1 MSRSTRNRNPST
13 WDQYERGGS
22 PGRGSV
28 SSNGGRSVAFDDE
41 YLDHSP
47 GAGADDRNLTNAR
60 RRRSSVTH
68 RLSALG
74 DVGGVNSIRSFARSW
89 QRAAGFTEVI
99 PQRASFVLA
108 PEQDP
113 IGAHDGLQYG
123 RSDEEIGRPGFP
135 QTSAPRVSLLRQ
147 HLEAAP
153 ESAVRDDS
161 PEPGASEAQALLEPG
176 RHSSTG
182 SFRDRERKALDND
195 LRRTIS
201 ISSGTPTSHSIFA
214 VPPQL
219 ATPDIV
225 GSYNDFAGSYG
236 SHRTYGTIAS
246 DDSFSRASMAQAA
259 EMWRQQ
265 QASGNVPDGETQP
278 ILVKEVEDRDG
289 KIVLTVEGQS
299 TLPQTIFNSTNVL
312 IGVGLLSLPVGMKY
326 AGWLCGMLILLGA
339 AAVTSYTAK
348 LLARCM
354 DLDPS
359 LITFSD
365 LAYISFGR
373 NARIA
378 TSILFTL
385 ELLAACV
392 ALLVLFA
399 DSMELLFQ
407 GVLSGTQWKIVCA
420 IILIPLNFLPLRF
433 LSFTSIVGI
442 VCCFTIVALVIMDGF
457 IKPHAPGSLLE
468 PAATYLFPANWL
480 TLPLS
485 FGLLMSPWG
494 GHGVFPSIYRDMRH
508 PHKYGRALKI
518 TFSFTYLLDATAAV
532 VGLLMFGDDV
542 MDAITSNIL
551 TTSGYPQAMS
561 YILCGAIA
569 IIPLTKVP
577 LNARPIVATLEVLL
591 GVHQQAIAES
601 SAIVGM
607 SSYFRGIAKI
617 AVRIVT
623 ILIFLAI
630 SIVFPAFD
638 SIMAFMGSALCFTI
652 CITLP
657 LCFYLKLFSRD
668 IPRLERASIY
678 VMLAISI
685 TLSIIGTVFSF
696 LPRSVFE

>member
-1 MSRSTRNRNPST
+1 MSGSTRNRNPST

-47 GAGADDRNLTNAR
+47 GAGADDRNLNNAR

-123 RSDEEIGRPGFP
+123 RSDQEIGRPGFP
-135 QTSAPRVSLLRQ
+135 QSSAPRVSLLRQ

-161 PEPGASEAQALLEPG
+161 PEPSASEAQALLEPG

-246 DDSFSRASMAQAA
+246 EDSFSRASMAQAA

-326 AGWLCGMLILLGA
+326 AGWLCGMLILFGA

-420 IILIPLNFLPLRF
+420 LILIPLNFLPLRF

-569 IIPLTKVP
+569 IIPLTKIP

-652 CITLP
+652 CVTLP
-657 LCFYLKLFSRD
+657 LLFYLRLFG
-668 IPRLERASIY
+668 RAISQLNRVFIY
-678 VMLAISI
+678 IMLALSI
-685 TLSIIGTVFSF
+685 ILSIIGTTFSF
-696 LPRSVFE
+696 LPQSFFK

>member
-1 MSRSTRNRNPST
+1 MSGSSRNRNPTT

-47 GAGADDRNLTNAR
+47 RASVDDGNLANMR
-60 RRRSSVTH
+60 RRRSSVTN

-89 QRAAGFTEVI
+89 QRAAEFTEVI
-99 PQRASFVLA
+99 PQRPSFMLA
-108 PEQDP
+108 PEQDS

-123 RSDEEIGRPGFP
+123 RSDEEAGRAGFP
-135 QTSAPRVSLLRQ
+135 QGTAPRVSLLRQ

-161 PEPGASEAQALLEPG
+161 PEPGASEAQSLLEPN
-176 RHSSTG
+176 RHYSTG
-182 SFRDRERKALDND
+182 SFRDRERKALDNE

-201 ISSGTPTSHSIFA
+201 FSSGTPTSQSIFA
-214 VPPQL
+214 VPPSL

-225 GSYNDFAGSYG
+225 GSYADFAGSYG

-246 DDSFSRASMAQAA
+246 DDTFSRASMAQAA

-265 QASGNVPDGETQP
+265 QAAGNVPDGESRP

-312 IGVGLLSLPVGMKY
+312 IGVGLLSLPMGIKY
-326 AGWLCGMLILLGA
+326 AGWLCGMIILLGA

-407 GVLSGTQWKIVCA
+407 GVLSGTEW
-420 IILIPLNFLPLRF
+420 N
-433 LSFTSIVGI
+433 FTSIIGI
-442 VCCFTIVALVIMDGF
+442 VCCFTIVALVIIDGLV
-457 IKPHAPGSLLE
+457 KPNAPGSLLE
-468 PAATYLFPANWL
+468 PAATYLVPANWL

-494 GHGVFPSIYRDMRH
+494 GHGVFPNIYRDMRH
-508 PHKYGRALKI
+508 PHKYARALKI
-518 TFSFTYLLDATAAV
+518 TFSFTFLLDATAAV

-551 TTSGYPQAMS
+551 TTSGYPQAIT

-569 IIPLTKVP
+569 IIPLTKIP

-591 GVHQQAIAES
+591 GVHQQALAES

-607 SSYFRGIAKI
+607 SSYFRGLVKI
-617 AVRIVT
+617 FIRIVT
-623 ILIFLAI
+623 IFIFLAI
-630 SIVFPAFD
+630 SIAFPAFD

-652 CITLP
+652 CVT
-657 LCFYLKLFSRD
+657 
-668 IPRLERASIY
+668 
-678 VMLAISI
+678 
-685 TLSIIGTVFSF
+685 
-696 LPRSVFE
+696 

>member
-1 MSRSTRNRNPST
+1 MSGSTRNRNPST

-47 GAGADDRNLTNAR
+47 GAGADDRNLINAR

-299 TLPQTIFNSTNVL
+299 TLPQTIFNST
-312 IGVGLLSLPVGMKY
+312 K
-326 AGWLCGMLILLGA
+326 
-339 AAVTSYTAK
+339 
-348 LLARCM
+348 
-354 DLDPS
+354 
-359 LITFSD
+359 
-365 LAYISFGR
+365 
-373 NARIA
+373 
-378 TSILFTL
+378 
-385 ELLAACV
+385 
-392 ALLVLFA
+392 
-399 DSMELLFQ
+399 
-407 GVLSGTQWKIVCA
+407 
-420 IILIPLNFLPLRF
+420 
-433 LSFTSIVGI
+433 
-442 VCCFTIVALVIMDGF
+442 
-457 IKPHAPGSLLE
+457 
-468 PAATYLFPANWL
+468 
-480 TLPLS
+480 
-485 FGLLMSPWG
+485 
-494 GHGVFPSIYRDMRH
+494 
-508 PHKYGRALKI
+508 
-518 TFSFTYLLDATAAV
+518 
-532 VGLLMFGDDV
+532 
-542 MDAITSNIL
+542 
-551 TTSGYPQAMS
+551 
-561 YILCGAIA
+561 
-569 IIPLTKVP
+569 
-577 LNARPIVATLEVLL
+577 
-591 GVHQQAIAES
+591 
-601 SAIVGM
+601 
-607 SSYFRGIAKI
+607 
-617 AVRIVT
+617 
-623 ILIFLAI
+623 
-630 SIVFPAFD
+630 
-638 SIMAFMGSALCFTI
+638 
-652 CITLP
+652 
-657 LCFYLKLFSRD
+657 
-668 IPRLERASIY
+668 
-678 VMLAISI
+678 
-685 TLSIIGTVFSF
+685 
-696 LPRSVFE
+696 

>member
-1 MSRSTRNRNPST
+1 MSRSDRTRNPST

-47 GAGADDRNLTNAR
+47 RASADGENLTSMR

-68 RLSALG
+68 RLAALG

-89 QRAAGFTEVI
+89 QRAAEFTEVI
-99 PQRASFVLA
+99 PQRPSFLLA

-123 RSDEEIGRPGFP
+123 RSDEEIGRAGYP

-153 ESAVRDDS
+153 GSAIRDGS
-161 PEPGASEAQALLEPG
+161 PEPGASESQSLLEPG
-176 RHSSTG
+176 RHPSTG
-182 SFRDRERKALDND
+182 SFRDRERKALDNE
-195 LRRTIS
+195 LHRTIS

-225 GSYNDFAGSYG
+225 GSYADIVGSYG

-265 QASGNVPDGETQP
+265 QASGNVPDGESRP

-312 IGVGLLSLPVGMKY
+312 IGVGLLSLPMGIKY
-326 AGWLCGMLILLGA
+326 AGWLCGMVTLIGA

-359 LITFSD
+359 IITFSD

-407 GVLSGTQWKIVCA
+407 GVLSGTEWKIVCA
-420 IILIPLNFLPLRF
+420 IVLIPLNFLPLRF
-433 LSFTSIVGI
+433 LSFTSIIGI
-442 VCCFTIVALVIMDGF
+442 VCCFTIVALVILDGL
-457 IKPHAPGSLLE
+457 IKPNTPGSLLE

-494 GHGVFPSIYRDMRH
+494 GHGVFPNIYRDMRH

-518 TFSFTYLLDATAAV
+518 TFSFTYLLDTTAAV

-551 TTSGYPQAMS
+551 LTAGYPQAIT

-569 IIPLTKVP
+569 IIPLTKIP

-591 GVHQQAIAES
+591 GVHQHAIAES
-601 SAIVGM
+601 STIVGM
-607 SSYFRGIAKI
+607 SSYFRGLAKI
-617 AVRIVT
+617 VIRIVT
-623 ILIFLAI
+623 ILLFLAI
-630 SIVFPAFD
+630 SIAFPAFD

-652 CITLP
+652 CVT
-657 LCFYLKLFSRD
+657 
-668 IPRLERASIY
+668 
-678 VMLAISI
+678 
-685 TLSIIGTVFSF
+685 
-696 LPRSVFE
+696 

>member
-1 MSRSTRNRNPST
+1 MSGTSRSRNPST

-41 YLDHSP
+41 YLDRSSN
-47 GAGADDRNLTNAR
+47 AGPDDRDLSSSR
-60 RRRSSVTH
+60 RRRSSVTN

-74 DVGGVNSIRSFARSW
+74 NVGGVNSIRSFARSW
-89 QRAAGFTEVI
+89 QRAAAFQEVI
-99 PQRASFVLA
+99 PQRSSFVLA

-123 RSDEEIGRPGFP
+123 TPDEEVGRAGYPHG
-135 QTSAPRVSLLRQ
+135 SAPRVSLLRQ

-161 PEPGASEAQALLEPG
+161 PEPGMSEARPLLEPG
-176 RHSSTG
+176 RHPSIA
-182 SFRDRERKALDND
+182 SFRDRERKALGDE

-225 GSYNDFAGSYG
+225 GSYNDFVGSYG
-236 SHRTYGTIAS
+236 SHRTYGTVAS

-312 IGVGLLSLPVGMKY
+312 IGVGLLSLPMGIKY
-326 AGWLCGMLILLGA
+326 AGWLCGMLILFGA

-348 LLARCM
+348 LLAMCM

-407 GVLSGTQWKIVCA
+407 GTLSGTQWKMVCA
-420 IILIPLNFLPLRF
+420 VILIPLNFLPLRF

-442 VCCFTIVALVIMDGF
+442 ACCFTIVALVIIDGL
-457 IKPHAPGSLLE
+457 IKPHSPGSLLE
-468 PAATYLFPANWL
+468 PATTYLFPANWL

-508 PHKYGRALKI
+508 PHKYGRALKV

-532 VGLLMFGDDV
+532 VGILMFGDDV

-551 TTSGYPQAMS
+551 TTSGYPQGIS

-569 IIPLTKVP
+569 IIPLTKIP

-591 GVHQQAIAES
+591 GVHQQALAES
-601 SAIVGM
+601 STIVGM
-607 SSYFRGIAKI
+607 SSYFRGIAKVVIRI
-617 AVRIVT
+617 AT

-630 SIVFPAFD
+630 SIAFPAFD

-652 CITLP
+652 CVTLP
-657 LCFYLKLFSRD
+657 LSFYLKLFGRD
-668 IPRLERASIY
+668 ISPLKKAYICI
-678 VMLAISI
+678 MLAMSI
-685 TLSIIGTVFSF
+685 ILSIIGTIFSF
-696 LPRSVFE
+696 FPKSFFD